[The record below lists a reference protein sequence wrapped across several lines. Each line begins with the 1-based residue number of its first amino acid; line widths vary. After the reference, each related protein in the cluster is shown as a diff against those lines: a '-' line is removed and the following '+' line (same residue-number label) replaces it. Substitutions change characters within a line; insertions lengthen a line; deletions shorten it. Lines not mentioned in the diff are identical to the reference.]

1 MTGVELRI
9 DFDEDDPA
17 VAVID
22 AIAHGEAGESRTSIV
37 RRWLRE
43 RAEIELRRAQ
53 RIVRVTGTGRNPD
66 APDSDRK
73 KGG

>member
-1 MTGVELRI
+1 MLMEIRIEL
-9 DFDEDDPA
+9 DDDDA
-17 VAVID
+17 TVQVID

-53 RIVRVTGTGRNPD
+53 RIVRVTGQPGNP
-66 APDSDRK
+66 APPESKRSAV
-73 KGG
+73 G